1 MSLPSAAAS
10 GVLCM
15 LEEDDAALKSFAL
28 RKLDAIVDES
38 WSEAASKAS
47 MIEELS
53 EDKAFADHKLAAR
66 VASKIFYHLEAYPE
80 ALHLALESAELF
92 DINERSEYSEKM
104 IGQCIDEYTRAR
116 NEAAKN
122 PDHGGPDPR
131 MEAIV
136 MRMFERCFTD
146 GAWSQ
151 AVGIAVEARRLDV
164 VEDAVSRAG
173 RSTRAAKAILADAY
187 DAALRFVSTREYR
200 TSVFELLRT
209 LHQEQSPVDYM
220 GLMRC
225 LEGLGDTKT
234 TARLLVDLLKAGE
247 DGSGAAAASSPAS
260 SAVVSSRTEEKHL
273 MALQIAFDLAEA
285 DDQRF
290 LAGVASALPNA
301 PDTPEGRAAAAAAA
315 ATAAASGT
323 GADFGGL
330 PAPES
335 GFWQRLMEVRQVL
348 RRETTLRLQIHFL
361 FKACK
366 ADRGILKRLK
376 AAQSK
381 ARFDPVAHHAL
392 IVSAALMHAGTTLDF
407 FYRDNIQWI
416 RQATNWARFSA
427 IASVGVY
434 HKGNVE
440 NAMRVLDPMLPKP
453 DAPPQSPEV
462 AGGSLYAL
470 GLIHANRG
478 AIEGDTT
485 LPFLLEHLHYPDEII
500 QHGACLGLGL
510 AAMGSCNELVFQ
522 QMHSA
527 LDHESA
533 VAQEAAGLG
542 IGLVLVGNGP
552 TFTGVGSDGMQAVM
566 SLLTK
571 AATSPHEKTV
581 RGATMGVA
589 LSCYGLEETADVVI
603 EQMARDKDPIVR
615 YSAQFARGL
624 AFCGSAASSAVRS
637 LLHSAVSD
645 VSDDVRRAAV
655 MALGFVLH
663 RKPRE
668 LPKLVGLLAESFNPH
683 VRYGAAMS
691 LGIAAA
697 ATGMPSAL
705 HILQPLLDDPVDFV
719 RQGAFMATAMVL
731 QQESEARTPMV
742 KKFRER
748 VMADASNPFKPAMAR
763 MGAIMAAGIL
773 DAGGR
778 NCVVS
783 LTTPSGFTKPTAVI
797 GMALF
802 TQYWYWFP
810 LAHCLSLATHPT
822 SVVAVVPV
830 KDKPG
835 EFRLPSSFALDCR
848 CRPGLFAYPDMLT
861 EKTDDKSKQVTKV
874 ELSTASRT
882 KARSRQRQLMRLRS
896 QRSDGSR
903 LSRSQSRALGGAAS
917 STPGAAAGAAS
928 PSPAAASSSGA
939 AAASAA
945 GAAGAGSAAA
955 ASEAASAASAGPED
969 KPKQEAAAKEASR
982 FQVPNASRVAPPQR
996 KFLAL
1001 VEGQRWAPVRR
1012 DVTAH
1017 AGVLVVRDTARL
1029 SGSGLADATDGD
1041 LEEIKRP
1048 RVGEDA
1054 QEPEPPAPF
1063 VFEVPGDEWDSAQAS
1078 AEGGASA
1085 TKRA

>member
-1 MSLPSAAAS
+1 MCAQ
-10 GVLCM
+10 
-15 LEEDDAALKSFAL
+15 
-28 RKLDAIVDES
+28 
-38 WSEAASKAS
+38 
-47 MIEELS
+47 
-53 EDKAFADHKLAAR
+53 
-66 VASKIFYHLEAYPE
+66 IFYHLEAYPE

-173 RSTRAAKAILADAY
+173 RSTRAAKTILADAY

-209 LHQEQSPVDYM
+209 VSCRSKRCLAPSPAAEVLPPRIHMAGAHMAAQAPLPWACKRDSNMWPRAPAPLPSRLTHTAHPLLRCPSQLHQEQSPVDYM

-225 LEGLGDTKT
+225 LEGLGDTTT

-260 SAVVSSRTEEKHL
+260 AAVVSSRTEEKHL

-290 LAGVASALPNA
+290 LAGVATALPTA
-301 PDTPEGRAAAAAAA
+301 PDTPEGRAAAAVAA

-335 GFWQRLMEVRQVL
+335 DFWKRLSEVRQVL

-381 ARFDPVAHHAL
+381 VRFDPVAHHAL

-440 NAMRVLDPMLPKP
+440 NAMRVLDPMLPKH
-453 DAPPQSPEV
+453 DALPQSPEV

-542 IGLVLVGNGP
+542 LGLVLVGNGP

-624 AFCGSAASSAVRS
+624 AFCGSAASSAVRG

-683 VRYGAAMS
+683 VRYGAAMA

-748 VMADASNPFKPAMAR
+748 VMADATNPFKPAMAR

-783 LTTPSGFTKPTAVI
+783 LT
-797 GMALF
+797 
-802 TQYWYWFP
+802 
-810 LAHCLSLATHPT
+810 
-822 SVVAVVPV
+822 
-830 KDKPG
+830 
-835 EFRLPSSFALDCR
+835 
-848 CRPGLFAYPDMLT
+848 
-861 EKTDDKSKQVTKV
+861 
-874 ELSTASRT
+874 
-882 KARSRQRQLMRLRS
+882 
-896 QRSDGSR
+896 
-903 LSRSQSRALGGAAS
+903 
-917 STPGAAAGAAS
+917 
-928 PSPAAASSSGA
+928 
-939 AAASAA
+939 
-945 GAAGAGSAAA
+945 
-955 ASEAASAASAGPED
+955 
-969 KPKQEAAAKEASR
+969 
-982 FQVPNASRVAPPQR
+982 
-996 KFLAL
+996 
-1001 VEGQRWAPVRR
+1001 
-1012 DVTAH
+1012 
-1017 AGVLVVRDTARL
+1017 
-1029 SGSGLADATDGD
+1029 
-1041 LEEIKRP
+1041 
-1048 RVGEDA
+1048 
-1054 QEPEPPAPF
+1054 
-1063 VFEVPGDEWDSAQAS
+1063 
-1078 AEGGASA
+1078 
-1085 TKRA
+1085 